1 MKILHKFLLILIC
14 IGILSGLGFV
24 LGRSWLDYEMETIDA
39 LRTESD
45 TELVVES
52 GSTAAGLINRLYMPK
67 INRYLIKYW
76 VKKHSRLAAVKKGYY
91 LIPKGTGPEDALS
104 MIVDGREMT
113 FSITLVEGNTVG
125 TALASIKNN
134 RNLKHVLKDDF
145 SESDLKELLKVSYRS
160 AEGLLMPETYS
171 FVKGET
177 DEKLIKRAYGDMID
191 FLHREYAGRKKD
203 LPYRNEYEAL
213 IMASIVEKETSVPEE
228 RARIAS
234 VFVNRLKKGM
244 RLQTDP
250 TVIYGVRDRYKGRIL
265 LSYLKDDNDYNTY
278 LISGLPPT
286 PIAMP
291 GKASI
296 MAALHPEDT
305 EYLFFVAKGPDPK
318 QGHIFSVNEK
328 MHNQAV
334 QIYRQ
339 SVKEYKEQHA
349 AGTDADK

>member
-1 MKILHKFLLILIC
+1 MIPRLNRC
-14 IGILSGLGFV
+14 P
-24 LGRSWLDYEMETIDA
+24 
-39 LRTESD
+39 LRHQR
-45 TELVVES
+45 
-52 GSTAAGLINRLYMPK
+52 I
-67 INRYLIKYW
+67 W
-76 VKKHSRLAAVKKGYY
+76 VKKHGRVATVNKGYY

-134 RNLKHVLKDDF
+134 KNLKHVLKDGF

-250 TVIYGVRDRYKGRIL
+250 TVIYGVRDRYKGRTLGDFCCL
-265 LSYLKDDNDYNTY
+265 LR
-278 LISGLPPT
+278 
-286 PIAMP
+286 
-291 GKASI
+291 
-296 MAALHPEDT
+296 LHH
-305 EYLFFVAKGPDPK
+305 V
-318 QGHIFSVNEK
+318 
-328 MHNQAV
+328 
-334 QIYRQ
+334 
-339 SVKEYKEQHA
+339 
-349 AGTDADK
+349 AGTLLQKFFQTYTVNHVQRVNRSHAESCLMVYAAVPDIIFTLTVTIVIQMAVIASRI